1 MKPLATIGFMYM
13 PKNNCI
19 AFMNISNGGYGNW
32 KLGMGVQWL
41 IANQFYV
48 GIQTTNAPGYFFK
61 EAREM
66 SASLQLSYLF
76 KTKKKENE

>member
-1 MKPLATIGFMYM
+1 
-13 PKNNCI
+13 
-19 AFMNISNGGYGNW
+19 
-32 KLGMGVQWL
+32 MGVQWL